1 MYEIFENNSLSL
13 LNFQDFRNKWV
24 GVGVSMYLKG
34 ADNANRAMLQCYL
47 VVKIVQVIL
56 SVSSQWALE
65 ILSCQG
71 VRGLVI

>member
-13 LNFQDFRNKWV
+13 LNFQDFKKI
-24 GVGVSMYLKG
+24 GGGVSMYLKG